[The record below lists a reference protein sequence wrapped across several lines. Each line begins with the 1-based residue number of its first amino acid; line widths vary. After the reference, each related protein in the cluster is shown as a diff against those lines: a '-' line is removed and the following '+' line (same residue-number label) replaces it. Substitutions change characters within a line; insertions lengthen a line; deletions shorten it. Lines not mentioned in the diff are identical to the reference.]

1 MFLSDRQQA
10 VKQIKIVLRGGK
22 NFTLLLLLLGR
33 EFLRLGSS
41 GSSQKVCIQLRNYE
55 SCPAKRHQ
63 INQEK
68 FLSRGK
74 WKINVVMK
82 ESKVRR
88 GDSLDWSDHQS

>member
-22 NFTLLLLLLGR
+22 NFTLLLGR
-33 EFLRLGSS
+33 EFLRLANS
-41 GSSQKVCIQLRNYE
+41 GSSQKFCIQLRNSE
-55 SCPAKRHQ
+55 SCPTKRHQ

-68 FLSRGK
+68 FLPPERL
-74 WKINVVMK
+74 KINVVMK
-82 ESKVRR
+82 GRKVRR